1 MDILI
6 DNKNG
11 KTLKTKDTYSNE
23 DINVIPVLEDVE
35 ATSNNADGITP
46 SDGYAGIGKVIV
58 NVPIP
63 ESEEKTVDLNMASGN
78 QVISPST
85 NKVMS
90 KVTVNKPATLL
101 SQNIKKGVGI
111 GGVVGTLEQKKD
123 EQEKTITVTEN
134 GSASVQP
141 DSGKVLSKVIVNVN
155 VPSSGGADLNI
166 YYGETAP
173 EDTSKLWIKS
183 SEPENITFTANPEQ
197 RINGIEDNLVLPSA
211 MYGMCADSVGSDIYI
226 IQGST
231 TSSKNTTSVYKYNT
245 LTKVIEQETALSSAR
260 LLYAGCAAVG
270 KNIYTFGGYN
280 YSTFLSTIYRYNTLE
295 KSWKAITSMDDPC
308 IYPAVSAIGTKI
320 YIFGGTKSSNN
331 FLNSIQIF
339 DTETNGIS
347 LLGTSL
353 PEKMTQVGSAVVGTD
368 IYLFGGYTGTGTN
381 NIWKFDTLTNTIT
394 TLEVTLPGIVTSC
407 RTHVIGSK
415 IFIFYLNKIYEFDT
429 LTETITELSQTL
441 PHLKYGAGGS
451 IGSSAYLIG
460 GLSQD
465 VSRKDIV
472 TFTVTFPLAENDI
485 LIQEGYLK
493 NTFDLVQAPTK
504 VEMSAQNAYKG
515 NANGEAEFV
524 DAYVFNKSYWKNI
537 NTEEKLPI
545 YALSAPADLSLSVS
559 TLTWAAVDNAKT
571 YEIFSDGASLGTA
584 TTNSIDLSTLSSW
597 ATITAGTHS
606 LAVKAKSDEYLDSPA
621 SSAVT
626 LTMYSIDTSGI
637 IGATVADSDPKA
649 IVSGGSATLNIT
661 ATQYTLPLNYEE
673 NIIVNG
679 ADFSYVIADDLQTAT
694 LTLSNATSNV
704 SISLNTNA
712 QTAIVTMIFDS
723 NVTQVAVK
731 GDLDSTATTLTESA
745 KGTYVKVSGGTATI
759 TATYTLA
766 DNYEIDTA
774 TVGGY
779 KGGDTTNYTVKSVV
793 GNVVTIENTSSS
805 GIYDVDLTVA
815 TKAALT
821 QLLAPQNVTVDG
833 TTASW
838 DEVENAEEYEIFVDG
853 TSIGTT
859 TGEIEV

>member
-295 KSWKAITSMDDPC
+295 KSWEAITSMDDPC
-308 IYPAVSAIGTKI
+308 IDPAVSAIGTKI
-320 YIFGGTKSSNN
+320 YIFGGTKSSKD

-368 IYLFGGYTGTGTN
+368 IYLFGGYTGTETN

-394 TLEVTLPGIVTSC
+394 TLEVTLPGIVTNC